1 MDQREL
7 NIIERLN
14 NSDEGVIRVLFDEYY
29 EYLCRSI
36 YRVVPDASVS
46 EDIVQEVFMELWKKR
61 ESIQITTSIKA
72 YLRRSALNR
81 SLNYLRKNKVK
92 FEEEVEIPDMGSYDS
107 GGQADMEASELET
120 RIHQIIDELPER
132 CRIIFGM
139 SRFEEM
145 SYKEIAEALNISV
158 KTVENQ
164 MGSALKFLRTE
175 LAEFLSLGLLLLA
188 EIIKKFM

>member
-1 MDQREL
+1 MDQKEIE
-7 NIIERLN
+7 IINRLN
-14 NSDEGVIRVLFDEYY
+14 RSEEGVIKILFDEYY

-36 YRVVPDASVS
+36 YRLVPDASVS

-61 ESIQITTSIKA
+61 ESIQITTSIRA

-81 SLNYLRKNKVK
+81 ALNYLRKNRIK
-92 FEEEVEIPDMGSYDS
+92 FEEEEDIPDMASHDH
-107 GGQADMEASELET
+107 GGQANMEMTELEAK
-120 RIHQIIDELPER
+120 IHGVIDELPER

-145 SYKEIAEALNISV
+145 SYKEIAAALDISV

-164 MGSALKFLRTE
+164 MSKALRILRNRIQPY
-175 LAEFLSLGLLLLA
+175 LA
-188 EIIKKFM
+188 

>member
-7 NIIERLN
+7 DIIKRLN
-14 NSDEGVIRVLFDEYY
+14 TSDEGVIKVLFDEYY

-36 YRVVPDASVS
+36 YRVVPDASIS

-61 ESIQITTSIKA
+61 ETININTSIKA

-81 SLNYLRKNKVK
+81 ALNYLRKNKVR
-92 FEEEVEIPDMGSYDS
+92 FEEEVDIPDLGSHDT
-107 GGQADMEASELET
+107 GGQANLEATELEQ
-120 RIHQIIDELPER
+120 RIHRIIDALPER

-145 SYKEIAEALNISV
+145 SYKEIAEALDISV

-164 MGSALKFLRTE
+164 MSKALKILRVKLE
-175 LAEFLSLGLLLLA
+175 PYLA
-188 EIIKKFM
+188 